1 MTGELIPD
9 HIMDIYT
16 TKDKM
21 DKQNYKELLAETMT
35 EVNKCEKEMGRLQ
48 LLVAEY
54 KDKINHIWH
63 MVEDTPN
70 DNELGKKMR
79 KLYHG
84 KDKISRT

>member
-21 DKQNYKELLAETMT
+21 DKQNYKELLAETMAET
-35 EVNKCEKEMGRLQ
+35 NECEKETGRLQ

-54 KDKINHIWH
+54 TDKINHIWH

-70 DNELGKKMR
+70 NNELGKKVR
-79 KLYHG
+79 ELYYE
-84 KDKISRT
+84 KDKISGT